1 MKFRQISDELVIIT
15 DDIGT
20 STVVSIDEAK
30 QLGYKEFT
38 YQNKRIS
45 SYRFAQ
51 LIGRPA
57 CSVDMMRKIYGY
69 CTGEE
74 IIEHYEKLENNKKQ
88 ITYQGKP
95 IAVTD
100 FAKLIGKPRNTVK
113 YLINRYNYHTGEEI
127 IEHYN
132 NIIENSRKYLTYQGK
147 LITVIDFAKLI
158 GKTDAAVVSVVN
170 KYKYRTGEEVIEHY
184 NRFENNKPLTYY
196 GKPITI
202 TDFAKLIGKTT
213 FTVSILAR
221 KYKYHTGEEIIEHY
235 NKLENSKKLTYQG
248 KPINIRDFAKLIG
261 KAASTI
267 GQIAQRYNY
276 HTGEEII
283 EHYRLKGKLK

>member
-1 MKFRQISDELVIIT
+1 MKFRQISNELVIIT

-20 STVVSIDEAK
+20 STVVSVDEAR

-38 YQNKRIS
+38 YQGKRIS
-45 SYRFAQ
+45 LYRFAH
-51 LIGRPA
+51 LIGRPV
-57 CSVDMMRKIYGY
+57 CSVGMMHKRYGY

-74 IIEHYEKLENNKKQ
+74 IIQHYNAENNKNQ
-88 ITYQGKP
+88 LTYQDKS
-95 IAVTD
+95 ITVTN
-100 FAKLIGKPRNTVK
+100 FAKLIGKPRNAVK
-113 YLINRYNYHTGEEI
+113 RLINRYNYHTGEEI

-132 NIIENSRKYLTYQGK
+132 NIIEHSRKYLTYQGK

-158 GKTDAAVVSVVN
+158 GKADTAVTTLVY
-170 KYKYRTGEEVIEHY
+170 KYKYHTGEEVIEHY
-184 NRFENNKPLTYY
+184 IRNKQLTYY
-196 GKPITI
+196 EKPITI

-213 FTVSILAR
+213 YTVSQLAR

-248 KPINIRDFAKLIG
+248 EPITMAAFAKLIG
-261 KAASTI
+261 KNACSV
-267 GQIAQRYNY
+267 GLIAQKYSY